1 MGEDKSEVNKEDD
14 KGHNEANDEEEDDN
28 EKDDDEGDDED
39 DDEDD
44 DNKDKDKEEDKR
56 WSSFYL
62 RRSTCSMEETDS
74 RIVSPF
80 VSGGFSNLLE
90 HTRSVETRRR
100 FCRARHVY

>member
-14 KGHNEANDEEEDDN
+14 KGHNDN

-39 DDEDD
+39 DDETTTTRHKK
-44 DNKDKDKEEDKR
+44 DNEEDKR

-62 RRSTCSMEETDS
+62 RRSTCSMDGGDS

-80 VSGGFSNLLE
+80 VSGGFSKLLE
-90 HTRSVETRRR
+90 HTRS
-100 FCRARHVY
+100 AWKHVGGFAALGM